1 MKRSLIA
8 VLVFALATPLISQ
21 NPPTPAPIPPAGDKK
36 ADPKDPEKAEQEPRP
51 ASQEIQKQEAQS
63 KDAPAPVQPAPAGAA
78 AVPAGAVAPAT
89 EAEKKADKWDVANP
103 PGPMYD
109 VNIDTTEGT
118 WISLDVSP
126 DGREIAFDLL
136 GDIYVMPIGGGTA
149 RAITTGIAWD
159 MQPRFSPNGRWIAFT
174 SDRSG
179 GDNIWYVDRDGSN
192 PRQVTKETFR
202 LLNQPAW
209 SPDSDYIVARKHF
222 TSERSLGAGEM
233 WLYHRTGGDG
243 LQLTKKRTDQKDTG
257 EPVFSPDGKYLYF
270 SDDVTPGAIFDYNKD
285 PNGQIYV
292 IQRLDRESGEI
303 DRYVTGPGGSIRPTP
318 SPDGKSLAFVRRVRY
333 KSTLFVRDLASGRE
347 TPLFDGLDRDM
358 QETWAVHGVYP
369 SMAWTPDSKS
379 VVFWAG
385 GKIHR
390 LDVASKQV
398 TNIPFRVTGT
408 RRIQEALRFPIEVAP
423 QNFDVRMLRWV
434 EVSPRGNQV
443 LYQALGHIYVK
454 DLPNGTPR
462 RLTRQNDHFEF
473 YPSWSR
479 DGRSIVYTTWNDETL
494 GTLRVAPAAGGE
506 GRVISSQPGH
516 YLEPSFS
523 PDGSR
528 IVYRTSGDGFV
539 RTGLYSENQ
548 GLYVVPAAG
557 GKATL
562 VTKKGALPMFGA
574 TNDRIFF
581 MTFEAE
587 GKRALRSIDIDG
599 SDEREHVLSAFA
611 TEFALSPDEKWLA
624 FTENFDAH
632 ITPFVRTGKSI
643 EIGPKMSSVP
653 VSTVTSD
660 AGEYLHWSGDGQRL
674 YWSLGPELFS
684 RDVKDAFAFVEGA
697 PAKLPAAPTAG
708 INIGFSRPYDVPSGS
723 VAFTNARIITMRG
736 DEVIENGTV
745 VVNGNR
751 IAAIGTN
758 VAVPAGA
765 KVIDA
770 AGKTIMPGI
779 VDVHWHG
786 SMGSDQIIP
795 QQNWVNF
802 ATLAFG
808 VTTIHDPS
816 NDTAE
821 IFSSAEMQR
830 TGQIVAPRIFS
841 TGTILYGAKSPYKA
855 EVASFDDAMAH
866 LRRMK
871 AVGAFSVK
879 SYNQPRRDQRQQI
892 IEAARRLNMMV
903 VPEGGSLFQHNMS
916 MIVDGHTGIEHSIP
930 VARIYNDVIQLWGKS
945 RTGYTPTLVVGYGG
959 NWGENYW
966 YQKTDVWADQRLQ
979 TFVPRRVLDARARRR
994 TMVPEE
1000 EHGHFNN
1007 ARITNELH
1015 EAGVNIQLGAHGQ
1028 REGLGAHW
1036 ELWMFNQGGMTPHES
1051 LRAATLDGA
1060 RYIGMDRDIGS
1071 LEAGKLADLIVLDRN
1086 PLENVQ
1092 NTHSVRYTMVNG
1104 RLFDAATMNEIG
1116 NHPRARKPFFFEMSG
1131 GETWGAAATAA
1142 MSHTDD

>member
-1 MKRSLIA
+1 MKRTLIA
-8 VLVFALATPLISQ
+8 LSAVFALALPLVSQTP
-21 NPPTPAPIPPAGDKK
+21 PPPSPAPPAGDKK

-51 ASQEIQKQEAQS
+51 VSQELQKQEAQS
-63 KDAPAPVQPAPAGAA
+63 KDAPPPVQPVPVPA
-78 AVPAGAVAPAT
+78 PAGAVAPAT
-89 EAEKKADKWDVANP
+89 EPEKKEEKKWDVANP
-103 PGPMYD
+103 PGPSYD
-109 VNIDTTEGT
+109 VNIDTAEGT
-118 WISLDVSP
+118 WMSLDVSP

-149 RAITTGIAWD
+149 KAIATGVAWD
-159 MQPRFSPNGRWIAFT
+159 MQPRYSPNGKWIAFT

-179 GDNIWYVDRDGSN
+179 GDNIWYANRDGSN
-192 PRQVTKETFR
+192 PKQVSKETFR
-202 LLNQPAW
+202 LLTQPAW
-209 SPDSDYIVARKHF
+209 SPDSDYLVARKHF

-243 LQLTKKRTDQKDTG
+243 LQLTKKRTDQKDSG
-257 EPVFSPDGKYLYF
+257 EPVFSPDGKYVYF
-270 SDDVTPGAIFDYNKD
+270 SDDATPGAIFEYNKD
-285 PNGQIYV
+285 PNDQIYV
-292 IQRLDRESGEI
+292 IQRLDRETGEI

-318 SPDGKSLAFVRRVRY
+318 SPDGKTLAFIRRVRY
-333 KSTLFVRDLASGRE
+333 KTTLFVRDLESGRE

-379 VVFWAG
+379 LVFWAA

-390 LDVASKQV
+390 IDVASKQV
-398 TNIPFRVTGT
+398 ANIPFHVTGT
-408 RRIQEALRFPIEVAP
+408 RRVQEAVRFPVEVAP

-443 LYQALGHIYVK
+443 LYQALGHIYIK
-454 DLPNGTPR
+454 DLPGGTPR
-462 RLTRQNDHFEF
+462 RLTKQNDHFEF

-479 DGRSIVYTTWNDETL
+479 DGRFIVYTTWNDETF
-494 GTLRVAPAAGGE
+494 GSLRVVPATGGE
-506 GRVISSQPGH
+506 GRVISSKPGH
-516 YLEPSFS
+516 YLEPAFS

-528 IVYRTSGDGFV
+528 IVYRTSGDGFL
-539 RTGLYSENQ
+539 RPGLYGENQ
-548 GLYVVPAAG
+548 GIYVVPAAD

-562 VTKKGALPMFGA
+562 VTKKGALPAYGA

-587 GKRALRSIDIDG
+587 GKRAFRSIDADG
-599 SDEREHVLSAFA
+599 SDEREHAISAFA

-624 FTENFDAH
+624 WTENFDAH
-632 ITPFVRTGKSI
+632 ITPFLRTGKSI
-643 EIGPKMSSVP
+643 EVGPKMSAVP
-653 VSTVTSD
+653 VSTVTRD
-660 AGEYLHWSGDGQRL
+660 AGEYLHWSGDATRL

-684 RDVKDAFAFVEGA
+684 RDIKDAFAFLEGA
-697 PAKLPAAPTAG
+697 PATLPPAPTAG
-708 INIGFSRPYDVPSGS
+708 VNIGFSRPYDVPTGS

-736 DEVIENGTV
+736 DEVVENGTI

-795 QQNWVNF
+795 QQSWINY
-802 ATLAFG
+802 ASLAFG

-841 TGTILYGAKSPYKA
+841 TGTILYGAKAPFKA
-855 EVASFDDAMAH
+855 DVNSLEDALSH

-892 IEAARRLNMMV
+892 LEAARQLNMMV
-903 VPEGGSLFQHNMS
+903 VPEGGSLFQHNMT
-916 MIVDGHTGIEHSIP
+916 MVVDGHTGIEHSIP
-930 VARIYNDVIQLWGKS
+930 VSKIYGDVVQLWGKT

-966 YQKTDVWADQRLQ
+966 YQKTDVWADERLQ
-979 TFVPRRVLDARARRR
+979 TFVPRRILDPRARRR
-994 TMVPEE
+994 VMVPED
-1000 EHGHFNN
+1000 EHNHLDN
-1007 ARITNELH
+1007 ARIANQLH
-1015 EAGVNIQLGAHGQ
+1015 DAGVNIQLGAHGQ
-1028 REGLGAHW
+1028 REGLAAHW
-1036 ELWMFNQGGMTPHES
+1036 EMWMFQQGGMSPHAS

-1060 RYIGMDRDIGS
+1060 RYLGFDRDLGS
-1071 LEAGKLADLIVLDRN
+1071 LETGKLADLIVLDRN
-1086 PLENVQ
+1086 PLENVR

-1104 RLFDAATMNEIG
+1104 RLFDSATMNEIG
-1116 NHPRARKPFFFEMSG
+1116 NHPRTRKPFYFQMPG
-1131 GETWGAAATAA
+1131 GETWGAAAAEA
-1142 MSHTDD
+1142 LADNDD

>member
-1 MKRSLIA
+1 MKRTLIA
-8 VLVFALATPLISQ
+8 LSAVFALALPLVSQTP
-21 NPPTPAPIPPAGDKK
+21 PPSPAPPVGDKK

-51 ASQEIQKQEAQS
+51 VSQELQKQETQS
-63 KDAPAPVQPAPAGAA
+63 KDAPVQPAPVPA
-78 AVPAGAVAPAT
+78 PAGAVAPAI
-89 EAEKKADKWDVANP
+89 EPEKKEEKKWDVANP
-103 PGPMYD
+103 PGPSYD
-109 VNIDTTEGT
+109 VSVDTTEGT
-118 WISLDVSP
+118 WMSVDVSP

-149 RAITTGIAWD
+149 KAILTGVAWE
-159 MQPRFSPNGRWIAFT
+159 MQPRFSPNGKWIAFT

-179 GDNIWYVDRDGSN
+179 GDNIWYANRDGSN
-192 PRQVTKETFR
+192 PKQVSKETFR

-209 SPDSDYIVARKHF
+209 SPDSDYLVARKHF

-243 LQLTKKRTDQKDTG
+243 LQLTKKRTDQKDSG
-257 EPVFSPDGKYLYF
+257 EPAFSPDGKYVYF
-270 SDDVTPGAIFDYNKD
+270 SDDTTPGVFFEYNKD

-292 IQRLDRESGEI
+292 IQRLDRETGEI
-303 DRYVTGPGGSIRPTP
+303 DGYVGGSGGSIRPTP
-318 SPDGKSLAFVRRVRY
+318 SPDGKSLAFIRRVRY
-333 KSTLFVRDLASGRE
+333 KTTLFVRDLESGRE

-358 QETWAVHGVYP
+358 QETWAIHGVYP

-379 VVFWAG
+379 LVFWAA

-398 TNIPFRVTGT
+398 ADIPFRVTGT
-408 RRIQEALRFPIEVAP
+408 RRVQEAVRFPIEVAP
-423 QNFDVRMLRWV
+423 RNFDVRMLRWV

-443 LYQALGHIYVK
+443 LYQALGHIYIK
-454 DLPNGTPR
+454 DLPGGTPR
-462 RLTRQNDHFEF
+462 RLTKQNDHFEL

-479 DGRSIVYTTWNDETL
+479 DGRSIVYTTWNDETF
-494 GTLRVAPAAGGE
+494 GSLRVAPAAGGE
-506 GRVISSQPGH
+506 GRVISSKPGH

-528 IVYRTSGDGFV
+528 IAYRTSGDGFL
-539 RTGLYSENQ
+539 RSALYGEDP
-548 GLYVVPAAG
+548 GIYVVPASG
-557 GKATL
+557 GKATR
-562 VTKKGALPMFGA
+562 VTKKGALPAFGA

-587 GKRALRSIDIDG
+587 GKRALRSIDVDG
-599 SDEREHVLSAFA
+599 SDEREHAISAFA

-624 FTENFDAH
+624 WTENFDAH
-632 ITPFVRTGKSI
+632 VTPFIRTGKSI
-643 EIGPKMSSVP
+643 ELGPKMTAAP
-653 VSTVTSD
+653 VSTVTRD
-660 AGEYLHWSGDGQRL
+660 AGEYLHWSGDATRL

-684 RDVKDAFAFVEGA
+684 RDLKDAFAFLEGA
-697 PAKLPAAPTAG
+697 PATLPAAPTTG
-708 INIGFSRPYDVPSGS
+708 VSIGFSRPYDVPSGS

-736 DEVIENGTV
+736 AEVIENGTIV
-745 VVNGNR
+745 VSGNR

-795 QQNWVNF
+795 QQSWINY
-802 ATLAFG
+802 ASLAFG

-821 IFSSAEMQR
+821 IFSSSELAKA
-830 TGQIVAPRIFS
+830 GQIVAPRIFS
-841 TGTILYGAKSPYKA
+841 TGTILYGAKSPFKA
-855 EVASFDDAMAH
+855 DVNSLEDALSH

-879 SYNQPRRDQRQQI
+879 SYAQPRRDQRQQI
-892 IEAARRLNMMV
+892 IEAARQLNMMV
-903 VPEGGSLFQHNMS
+903 VPEGGSLFQHNMT
-916 MIVDGHTGIEHSIP
+916 MVVDGHTGVEHSIP
-930 VARIYNDVIQLWGKS
+930 VAKIYGDVVQLWSKT

-966 YQKTDVWADQRLQ
+966 YQKTDVWADEHLQ
-979 TFVPRRVLDARARRR
+979 TFVPRRILDPRSRRR
-994 TMVPEE
+994 VMVPED
-1000 EHGHFNN
+1000 EHNHFEN
-1007 ARITNELH
+1007 ARVANQLH
-1015 EAGVNIQLGAHGQ
+1015 EAGVSIQLGAHGQ
-1028 REGLGAHW
+1028 REGLAAHW
-1036 ELWMFNQGGMTPHES
+1036 EMWMFQQGGMLPHAS

-1060 RYIGMDRDIGS
+1060 RYLGMDRDLGS
-1071 LEAGKLADLIVLDRN
+1071 LETGKLADLIVLDRN
-1086 PLENVQ
+1086 PLEDVK

-1104 RLFDAATMNEIG
+1104 RLFDSATMNEIG
-1116 NHPRARKPFFFEMSG
+1116 NHPRTRKPFYFQLPG
-1131 GETWGAAATAA
+1131 GETWGPAAAEALA
-1142 MSHTDD
+1142 HTDD